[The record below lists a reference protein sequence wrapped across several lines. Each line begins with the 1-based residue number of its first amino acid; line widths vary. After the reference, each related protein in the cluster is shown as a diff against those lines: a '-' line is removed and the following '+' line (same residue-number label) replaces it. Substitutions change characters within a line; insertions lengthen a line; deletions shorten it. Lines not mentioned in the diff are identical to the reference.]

1 MAWQFTQYT
10 SSPLGLLPQ
19 GEFSYK
25 QSGGTNDSQ
34 GSRFSTKN
42 FLNKSPDSENGFGNH
57 PLSFK
62 SPGEVHNDNI
72 YDISTP
78 NIVFQLKDYPTMR
91 LKSGDFAYCRDYGV
105 YPNNR
110 LVICRR
116 FDHPVI
122 DDLTFAGKDVN
133 SEPISTL
140 ISWMPDTENILS
152 FNFGE
157 VWVEAQASF
166 KELLNDVGDEF
177 GLGKINFKL
186 GDVLS
191 QGMNIVPLPGATET
205 LQRRI
210 LAKAGFIDENTNSK
224 DIIPSG
230 TPNLIKESKQ
240 RQLIKEDQAGSGLT
254 GKFSVAVKCAW
265 EQKFISGVDPTII
278 YYDILQTILAFGGSE
293 AVFYLGKR
301 SSLGKLDS
309 VLKDF
314 LKPGGATELIK
325 KVVQAF
331 ADSLLKVIEE
341 LNTVIGKFFDSTYGE
356 KDSGGSDASK
366 DADATA
372 KAEKEK
378 NDAIIKTAQDTAGK
392 ILKSFAETVIKKYR
406 IQALGVVT
414 TLTGLPST
422 PWHVTIGNPLRPIFS
437 SGDML
442 TQDVTVNFGP
452 QLAFNDLP
460 SFIECTF
467 TLVSARNLGT
477 DEIMEKLSCSGIR
490 VTNEHPTFWNSDP
503 DPGNP
508 PKQPE
513 ATTGASPS
521 VTPLQPTDSKQ
532 EDTQS
537 DSNPF
542 ASLGVTEAELA
553 ELDAMDAQREAK
565 EQSKVGSENS
575 TGTASTTGQTVNP
588 DPNSADP
595 VLGKT
600 ELPKTGEEEYTVKP
614 GDSIWKI
621 SKNKLGPNATNAEI
635 NAEKNRIIAKNKNK
649 NPAEADGIVK
659 SGQDSDPDFLQVG
672 DKLII

>member
-1 MAWQFTQYT
+1 MAWQFSQYT

-25 QSGGTNDSQ
+25 QSGGANDSQ

-78 NIVFQLKDYPTMR
+78 NIVKQLDGYPTMR

-116 FDHPVI
+116 FDHPII
-122 DDLTFAGKDVN
+122 DDLTFAGKDLN

-157 VWVEAQASF
+157 TWVEAQASF
-166 KELLNDVGDEF
+166 KELLNDVGNDM
-177 GLGKINFKL
+177 GLGKIDLKL
-186 GDVLS
+186 GDVIS
-191 QGMNIVPLPGATET
+191 QGMNIVPLPGATEG
-205 LQRRI
+205 LQRMI
-210 LAKAGFIDENTNSK
+210 LTKAGFIDENSK

-240 RQLIKEDQAGSGLT
+240 RQLIKEDQPGSGLI
-254 GKFSVAVKCAW
+254 GKFSVKVKCAW

-331 ADSLLKVIEE
+331 ADSLLSVIKD
-341 LNTVIGKFFDSTYGE
+341 LKNLIGKFLDSTYGE
-356 KDSGGSDASK
+356 KDSGGSDAAK
-366 DADATA
+366 DEEAVA
-372 KAEKEK
+372 KENAAKITNAQNVAEKV
-378 NDAIIKTAQDTAGK
+378 I
-392 ILKSFAETVIKKYR
+392 KSFADTIVKKYR
-406 IQALGVVT
+406 VQALGVVT

-422 PWHVTIGNPLRPIFS
+422 PWHITIGNPLRPIFS

-460 SFIECTF
+460 SFIECEF

-490 VTNEHPTFWNSDP
+490 VTNEHPTFWNADP
-503 DPGNP
+503 DPGYP
-508 PKQPE
+508 PKQP
-513 ATTGASPS
+513 AANANPTGASPS
-521 VTPLQPTDSKQ
+521 VATPLQPTDSKQ
-532 EDTQS
+532 EDTKS
-537 DSNPF
+537 DSNP
-542 ASLGVTEAELA
+542 TDAELA
-553 ELDAMDAQREAK
+553 ELDALDAERAAK

-600 ELPKTGEEEYTVKP
+600 ELPKANEQEYTVKP

-621 SKNKLGPNATNAEI
+621 AKNKLGPNATNAEI
-635 NAEKNRIIAKNKNK
+635 NAEKNKIIAKNKNK

>member
-1 MAWQFTQYT
+1 MAWQFSQYT

-42 FLNKSPDSENGFGNH
+42 SLSKSTDNENGFGNH

-62 SPGEVHNDNI
+62 SPGEVHSDAI
-72 YDISTP
+72 YDISTT

-116 FDHPVI
+116 FDHPII
-122 DDLTFAGKDVN
+122 DDLTFAGKDIN

-157 VWVEAQASF
+157 TWVESQASF
-166 KELLNDVGDEF
+166 KEILNDVGNDM
-177 GLGKINFKL
+177 GLGKIDFKL

-191 QGMNIVPLPGATET
+191 QGMNIVPLPGFTEG
-205 LQRRI
+205 LQRQI
-210 LAKAGFIDENTNSK
+210 LTKAGFIDENSK

-240 RQLIKEDQAGSGLT
+240 RQLIKEDQTGSGLT

-325 KVVQAF
+325 KIVQAF
-331 ADSLLKVIEE
+331 VDTLAKFTKEIS
-341 LNTVIGKFFDSTYGE
+341 TMIGKFFDSTYGE
-356 KDSGGSDASK
+356 KDSGGSDAEK
-366 DADATA
+366 DADAIA

-378 NDAIIKTAQDTAGK
+378 NDSLIFNTQLKIGGLLKTFADT
-392 ILKSFAETVIKKYR
+392 VVKKYR

-422 PWHVTIGNPLRPIFS
+422 PWHITIGNPLRPIFS

-460 SFIECTF
+460 
-467 TLVSARNLGT
+467 
-477 DEIMEKLSCSGIR
+477 
-490 VTNEHPTFWNSDP
+490 
-503 DPGNP
+503 
-508 PKQPE
+508 
-513 ATTGASPS
+513 
-521 VTPLQPTDSKQ
+521 
-532 EDTQS
+532 
-537 DSNPF
+537 
-542 ASLGVTEAELA
+542 
-553 ELDAMDAQREAK
+553 
-565 EQSKVGSENS
+565 
-575 TGTASTTGQTVNP
+575 
-588 DPNSADP
+588 
-595 VLGKT
+595 
-600 ELPKTGEEEYTVKP
+600 
-614 GDSIWKI
+614 
-621 SKNKLGPNATNAEI
+621 
-635 NAEKNRIIAKNKNK
+635 
-649 NPAEADGIVK
+649 
-659 SGQDSDPDFLQVG
+659 
-672 DKLII
+672 